1 MPTISKQS
9 IETIKAQLN
18 LVDLVSPYVQLKQS
32 GRSWT
37 GLSPFTQEKTPSFYV
52 HPDKGV
58 FKCFST
64 GEGGDCYSFI
74 MKVENLEFYE
84 AVEFLSQKYSIPI
97 QYEKG
102 QHSAKE
108 LSIRKQIL
116 EIHSMASEWFHKQ
129 FMESEEAEAVRSYWQ
144 QQRKFSLD
152 IAKEHRIGYAPVHT
166 HALAQILDKKQFSLE
181 AMKAS
186 GLFFSSDR
194 DQQIARLRSRFRGRL
209 MIPIRDINARVIAFT
224 ARQLAETPEDD
235 PSHKAK
241 YVNSPETLIFHK
253 SKLLFGM
260 DHARKHLDQS
270 PYFIL
275 VEGQLDAIRCWSVG
289 LHTAIAPQGTAIT
302 EEQLILLRRY
312 QTPKI
317 ECLLDGDAAGRKAAL
332 RTLPLCFKVGTEFS
346 YLSLPEKTDPDD
358 LLREGGAE
366 ALEALRAN
374 AFGPI
379 QLLLDELLPNGG
391 ASSTQEKIKA
401 TQKIFELLVEL
412 NSEIAQE
419 DYLQTVSRIAQISQ
433 NSLSKDFAAYKNQR
447 AKQNAF
453 KSQYQS
459 RENKSDPSPDP
470 AAKKTEDL
478 PLTHTNWELLYLTLN
493 FPQYGKQIAY
503 IIDAELIDSE
513 NSAGRFLKKVLAYF
527 HENNQTSSIDTESLI
542 ENNQERQLLA
552 DIHTRELDVEDP
564 VSLINACLRTLK
576 KTSLN
581 KKKLALTQKIQKT
594 DHNDAKLIELMQK
607 IKQINQE
614 LIDTQN
620 LAIQ

>member
-52 HPDKGV
+52 HPDKGF

>member
-18 LVDLVSPYVQLKQS
+18 LVDVVSPYVQLKQS
-32 GRSWT
+32 GRSWV

-52 HPDKGV
+52 HPDKGF

-74 MKVENLEFYE
+74 MKLENLEFYE
-84 AVEFLSQKYSIPI
+84 AVEFLSQKYAIPI

-116 EIHSMASEWFHKQ
+116 EIHSIASEWFHKQ
-129 FMESEEAEAVRSYWQ
+129 FIESEEAEGVRSYWHDH
-144 QQRKFSLD
+144 RKFTLE
-152 IAKEHRIGYAPVHT
+152 IAREHRIGYAPICSN
-166 HALAQILDKKQFSLE
+166 ALAEILDRKQFSLD

-194 DQQIARLRSRFRGRL
+194 DRDTRRLRSRFRGRL

-224 ARQLAETPEDD
+224 ARQLEQTPEDD

-253 SKLLFGM
+253 SKLLFGL
-260 DHARKHLDQS
+260 DHARKYLDQS

-358 LLREGGAE
+358 LLREGGAV
-366 ALEALRAN
+366 ALEALRAE

-379 QLLLDELLPNGG
+379 QLLLKELLPNGG
-391 ASSTQEKIKA
+391 SSSTQEKIKA
-401 TQKIFELLVEL
+401 SQKIFELLIEL
-412 NSEIAQE
+412 KSEIAQE
-419 DYLQTVSRIAQISQ
+419 DYLQTVSKIAQISL
-433 NSLSKDFAAYKNQR
+433 NSLTRDFAAYKSQR

-453 KSQYQS
+453 KNQYSPKETQS
-459 RENKSDPSPDP
+459 NPNPGKI
-470 AAKKTEDL
+470 EDL

-493 FPQYGKQIAY
+493 YPQYGKQIAY
-503 IIDAELIDSE
+503 VIDAELIDSD
-513 NSAGRFLKKVLAYF
+513 NTAGRFLKKVLAYF
-527 HENNQTSSIDTESLI
+527 HESNEQSTIDTESLI

-552 DIHTRELDVEDP
+552 DIHTRELEVEDP
-564 VSLINACLRTLK
+564 VTLINSCIRTLK
-576 KTSLN
+576 KMSLN
-581 KKKLALTQKIQKT
+581 KKKSVLTQKIQKT
-594 DHNDAKLIELMQK
+594 DRNDAKLIELMQK

-614 LIDTQN
+614 LSDTQN

>member
-18 LVDLVSPYVQLKQS
+18 LVDVVSPYVQLKQS
-32 GRSWT
+32 GRSWV

-52 HPDKGV
+52 HPDKGF

-74 MKVENLEFYE
+74 MKLENLEFYE
-84 AVEFLSQKYSIPI
+84 AVEFLSQKYAIPI

-116 EIHSMASEWFHKQ
+116 EIHSIASEWFHKQ
-129 FMESEEAEAVRSYWQ
+129 FIESEEAEGVRAYWHE
-144 QQRKFSLD
+144 QRKFTLD
-152 IAKEHRIGYAPVHT
+152 IAREHQIGYAPVRSN
-166 HALAQILDKKQFSLE
+166 ALAEILDKKQFSLD

-194 DQQIARLRSRFRGRL
+194 DRDTRRLRSRFRGRL

-224 ARQLAETPEDD
+224 ARQLEQTPEDD

-260 DHARKHLDQS
+260 DHARKYLDQS

-366 ALEALRAN
+366 ALEALRAD

-379 QLLLDELLPNGG
+379 QLLLEELLPNGG
-391 ASSTQEKIKA
+391 SSSTQEKIKA
-401 TQKIFELLVEL
+401 SQKIFELLVEL
-412 NSEIAQE
+412 KSEIAQE
-419 DYLQTVSRIAQISQ
+419 DYLQTVSKIAQISP
-433 NSLSKDFAAYKNQR
+433 NSLTRDFAAYKSQR

-453 KSQYQS
+453 KSQYS
-459 RENKSDPSPDP
+459 SKETHSNPNPGKI
-470 AAKKTEDL
+470 EDL

-493 FPQYGKQIAY
+493 YPQYGKQIAY
-503 IIDAELIDSE
+503 VIDAELIDSD

-527 HENNQTSSIDTESLI
+527 HESNEQSTIDTESLI

-552 DIHTRELDVEDP
+552 DIHTRELEVEDP
-564 VSLINACLRTLK
+564 VTLINACIRTLK
-576 KTSLN
+576 KMNLN
-581 KKKLALTQKIQKT
+581 KKKSVLTQKIQKT
-594 DHNDAKLIELMQK
+594 DRNDAKLIELMQK

-614 LIDTQN
+614 LSDTQN

>member
-9 IETIKAQLN
+9 IENIKAQLN
-18 LVDLVSPYVQLKQS
+18 LVDVVTPYVQLKQS
-32 GRSWT
+32 GRSWV

-52 HPDKGV
+52 HPDKGF

-74 MKVENLEFYE
+74 MKLENLEFYE
-84 AVEFLSQKYSIPI
+84 AVEFLSQKYASPI

-116 EIHSMASEWFHKQ
+116 EIHSIASEWFHKQ
-129 FMESEEAEAVRSYWQ
+129 FIESEEAEGVRAYWHE
-144 QQRKFSLD
+144 QRKFSLD
-152 IAKEHRIGYAPVHT
+152 IAREHRIGYAPVH
-166 HALAQILDKKQFSLE
+166 HNALAEILDKKQFSLD

-186 GLFFSSDR
+186 GLFFYSDR
-194 DQQIARLRSRFRGRL
+194 DQDTRRLKSRFRGRL

-224 ARQLAETPEDD
+224 ARQLEQTPEDD

-260 DHARKHLDQS
+260 DHARKHLDHS

-358 LLREGGAE
+358 LLREGGAK
-366 ALEALRAN
+366 ALEDLRAK

-379 QLLLDELLPNGG
+379 QLLLEELLPNGG
-391 ASSTQEKIKA
+391 SSSTQEKIKA
-401 TQKIFELLVEL
+401 SQKIFELLIEL
-412 NSEIAQE
+412 KSEIAQE
-419 DYLQTVSRIAQISQ
+419 DYLQTVSKIAQISP
-433 NSLSKDFAAYKNQR
+433 NSLTRDFAAYKNQR
-447 AKQNAF
+447 SKQNAF
-453 KSQYQS
+453 RSQYSSKETQS
-459 RENKSDPSPDP
+459 NSIPGKI
-470 AAKKTEDL
+470 EDL
-478 PLTHTNWELLYLTLN
+478 PLTHTNWELLYLILN
-493 FPQYGKQIAY
+493 YPQYGKQIAY
-503 IIDAELIDSE
+503 LIDAELIDSD

-527 HENNQTSSIDTESLI
+527 HESNEQINIDTESLI

-552 DIHTRELDVEDP
+552 DIHTRELEVDDP
-564 VSLINACLRTLK
+564 VTLINACISTLK
-576 KTSLN
+576 KMSLN
-581 KKKLALTQKIQKT
+581 KKKSVLTQKIQKT
-594 DHNDAKLIELMQK
+594 DRDDPKLIELMQK
-607 IKQINQE
+607 IKQINKE
-614 LIDTQN
+614 LSDTQN

>member
-1 MPTISKQS
+1 
-9 IETIKAQLN
+9 
-18 LVDLVSPYVQLKQS
+18 
-32 GRSWT
+32 
-37 GLSPFTQEKTPSFYV
+37 
-52 HPDKGV
+52 
-58 FKCFST
+58 
-64 GEGGDCYSFI
+64 
-74 MKVENLEFYE
+74 
-84 AVEFLSQKYSIPI
+84 
-97 QYEKG
+97 
-102 QHSAKE
+102 
-108 LSIRKQIL
+108 
-116 EIHSMASEWFHKQ
+116 
-129 FMESEEAEAVRSYWQ
+129 
-144 QQRKFSLD
+144 
-152 IAKEHRIGYAPVHT
+152 
-166 HALAQILDKKQFSLE
+166 
-181 AMKAS
+181 
-186 GLFFSSDR
+186 
-194 DQQIARLRSRFRGRL
+194 

-224 ARQLAETPEDD
+224 ARQLEQTPEDD

-260 DHARKHLDQS
+260 DHARKYLDQS

-366 ALEALRAN
+366 ALEALRAE

-379 QLLLDELLPNGG
+379 QLLLEELLPNGG
-391 ASSTQEKIKA
+391 SSSTQEKIKA
-401 TQKIFELLVEL
+401 SQKIFELLVEL
-412 NSEIAQE
+412 KSEIAQKII
-419 DYLQTVSRIAQISQ
+419 YKPSVKLLKLAQISKPGILLPTKAKELNKTPSKANIHQ
-433 NSLSKDFAAYKNQR
+433 KRNSKQSKPGKI
-447 AKQNAF
+447 
-453 KSQYQS
+453 
-459 RENKSDPSPDP
+459 
-470 AAKKTEDL
+470 EDL

-493 FPQYGKQIAY
+493 YPQYGKQIAY
-503 IIDAELIDSE
+503 VIDAELIDSD

-527 HENNQTSSIDTESLI
+527 HESNEQSNIDTESLI

-552 DIHTRELDVEDP
+552 DIHTRELEVEDP
-564 VSLINACLRTLK
+564 VTLINACIRTLK
-576 KTSLN
+576 KMSLN
-581 KKKLALTQKIQKT
+581 KKKSVLTQKIQKT
-594 DHNDAKLIELMQK
+594 DRNDAKLIELMQK

-614 LIDTQN
+614 LSDTQN

>member
-18 LVDLVSPYVQLKQS
+18 LVDVVSPYVQLKQS
-32 GRSWT
+32 GRSWV

-52 HPDKGV
+52 HPDKGF

-74 MKVENLEFYE
+74 MKLENLEFYE
-84 AVEFLSQKYSIPI
+84 AVEFLSQKYAIPI

-116 EIHSMASEWFHKQ
+116 EIHSIASEWFHKQ
-129 FMESEEAEAVRSYWQ
+129 FIESEEAEGVRSYWHDH
-144 QQRKFSLD
+144 RKFTLE
-152 IAKEHRIGYAPVHT
+152 IAREHRIGYAPICSN
-166 HALAQILDKKQFSLE
+166 ALAEILDRKQFSLD

-194 DQQIARLRSRFRGRL
+194 DRDTRRLRSRFRGRL

-224 ARQLAETPEDD
+224 ARQLEQTPEDD

-253 SKLLFGM
+253 SKLLFGL
-260 DHARKHLDQS
+260 DHARKYLDQS

-366 ALEALRAN
+366 ALEALRAD

-379 QLLLDELLPNGG
+379 QLLLEELLPNGG
-391 ASSTQEKIKA
+391 SSSTQEKIKA
-401 TQKIFELLVEL
+401 SQKIFELLIEL
-412 NSEIAQE
+412 KSEIAQE
-419 DYLQTVSRIAQISQ
+419 DYLQTVSKIAQISL
-433 NSLSKDFAAYKNQR
+433 NSLTRDFAAYKSQR

-453 KSQYQS
+453 KNQYSPKETQS
-459 RENKSDPSPDP
+459 NPNPGKI
-470 AAKKTEDL
+470 EDL

-493 FPQYGKQIAY
+493 YPQYGKQIAY
-503 IIDAELIDSE
+503 VIDAELIDSD
-513 NSAGRFLKKVLAYF
+513 NTAGRFLKKVLAYF
-527 HENNQTSSIDTESLI
+527 HESNEQSTIDTESLI

-552 DIHTRELDVEDP
+552 DIHTRELEVEDP
-564 VSLINACLRTLK
+564 VTLINSCIRTLK
-576 KTSLN
+576 KMSLN
-581 KKKLALTQKIQKT
+581 KKKSVLTQKIQKT
-594 DHNDAKLIELMQK
+594 DRNDAKLIELMQK

-614 LIDTQN
+614 LSDTQN

>member
-18 LVDLVSPYVQLKQS
+18 LVDVVSPYVQLKQS
-32 GRSWT
+32 GRSWV

-52 HPDKGV
+52 HPDKGF

-74 MKVENLEFYE
+74 MKLENLEFYE
-84 AVEFLSQKYSIPI
+84 AVEFLSQKYAIPI

-116 EIHSMASEWFHKQ
+116 EIHSIASEWFHKQ
-129 FMESEEAEAVRSYWQ
+129 FIESEEAEGVRSYWHDH
-144 QQRKFSLD
+144 RKFTLE
-152 IAKEHRIGYAPVHT
+152 IARDHRIGYAPICSN
-166 HALAQILDKKQFSLE
+166 ALAEILDRKQFSLD

-194 DQQIARLRSRFRGRL
+194 DRDTRRLRSRFRGRL

-224 ARQLAETPEDD
+224 ARQLEQTPEDD
-235 PSHKAK
+235 PSYKAK

-253 SKLLFGM
+253 SKLLFGL
-260 DHARKHLDQS
+260 DHARKYLDQS

-358 LLREGGAE
+358 LLREGGAV
-366 ALEALRAN
+366 ALEALRAE

-379 QLLLDELLPNGG
+379 QLLLKELLPNGG
-391 ASSTQEKIKA
+391 SSSTQEKIKA
-401 TQKIFELLVEL
+401 SQKIFELLIEL
-412 NSEIAQE
+412 KSEIAQE
-419 DYLQTVSRIAQISQ
+419 DYLQTVSKIAQISP
-433 NSLSKDFAAYKNQR
+433 NSLTRDFAAYKSQR

-453 KSQYQS
+453 KNQYSPKETQS
-459 RENKSDPSPDP
+459 NPNPGKI
-470 AAKKTEDL
+470 EDL

-493 FPQYGKQIAY
+493 YPQYGKQIAY
-503 IIDAELIDSE
+503 VIDAELIDSD
-513 NSAGRFLKKVLAYF
+513 NTAGRFLKKVLAYF
-527 HENNQTSSIDTESLI
+527 HESNEQSTIDTESLI

-552 DIHTRELDVEDP
+552 DIHTRELEVEDP
-564 VSLINACLRTLK
+564 VTLINSCIRTLK
-576 KTSLN
+576 KMSLN
-581 KKKLALTQKIQKT
+581 KKKSVLTQKIQKT
-594 DHNDAKLIELMQK
+594 DRNDAKLIELMQK

-614 LIDTQN
+614 LSDTQN